1 MKTVSQFYYLNN
13 NQFVLEYEFNSV
25 VLPLKDYNFLK
36 LVDTQFVANNIT
48 YISYNPDNRE
58 KIRREL
64 NNSFDTAIQNL
75 NAANNSDEYIRFDYD
90 RTILTWEQIYNN
102 LTFYRYLDYRDL
114 YPELDQVRVQYDSIK
129 LHVLQGYN
137 FEEFPGIIIKAYYVD
152 GQSRIYVAQQSYI
165 REDSLKYNPKQLR
178 FDDRVY
184 DRYLQIRIPQLE
196 SLKHIENIIEGDNFP
211 DKNNAILKIE
221 ILNIVDIS
229 EDSRGTMKLIADGPF
244 FEDDSRIINVFTDVV
259 QNNIFPIIRE
269 SINGDYFEF
278 FASYGNDFISNLVYT
293 NPEFDDIV
301 IYHELSVEE
310 NTILAN
316 GEYRGEITQV
326 VTYLQ
331 IREDGFDRP
340 YVFRP
345 VIMNP
350 NAVSFTIYYF
360 IRIMKRAGSLM
371 NEQSQIIRSASLTY
385 MNAQKYGRWLQKINV
400 NVENPV
406 KVVNRVLSLDEN
418 ANQNKETLV
427 YGGNFGNDL
436 FRNYNLLKSDF
447 IIPIE
452 RAALSSSVENT
463 VDVNNYKT
471 DENLPIIPNGTGT
484 LVLNALSDSFFH
496 FRLYRSDKD
505 GNAIPIKIYEGKEI
519 KYDLV
524 FDETLTISNRNPFS
538 ETNENIKVYENSL
551 FFYIPRDI
559 ITQIEV
565 DKANIIMKNM
575 NYIYNNVES
584 VNELTNFEVSLIQLN
599 VEVTK

>member
-25 VLPLKDYNFLK
+25 VLPLRDYNFLK
-36 LVDTQFVANNIT
+36 LVDSQFVANNIT

-75 NAANNSDEYIRFDYD
+75 NASNNSDEYIRFDYD

-114 YPELDQVRVQYDSIK
+114 YPELDMIQVQYDSIK

-152 GQSRIYVAQQSYI
+152 GATRIYVAQQSYI
-165 REDSLKYNPKQLR
+165 REDTLKYNPKLLR
-178 FDDRVY
+178 FDDRIY
-184 DRYLQIRIPQLE
+184 DRYLQIRVPQLE
-196 SLKHIENIIEGDNFP
+196 SLKHIETVIDGDKFP

-221 ILNIVDIS
+221 ILNIVDIG
-229 EDSRGTMKLIADGPF
+229 EDTRGTMKLIADGPF
-244 FEDDSRIINVFTDVV
+244 YEDDTRIINVFTDVV
-259 QNNIFPIIRE
+259 QNNIFPIVRE
-269 SINGDYFEF
+269 SMNGDYFEF

-301 IYHELSVEE
+301 IYHELSIEE

-316 GEYRGEITQV
+316 GEYKGEITQT

-331 IREDGFDRP
+331 TREDGFDRP

-350 NAVSFTIYYF
+350 NAVSFIIYYF

-385 MNAQKYGRWLQKINV
+385 MNAQKYGRWLQKLNV
-400 NVENPV
+400 NIENPV
-406 KVVNRVLSLDEN
+406 KVVNRVVSIDEN
-418 ANQNKETLV
+418 TTQNKETLV
-427 YGGNFGNDL
+427 YGGNFGNDP
-436 FRNYNLLKSDF
+436 FKNYNLLKSEF
-447 IIPIE
+447 VLPVE
-452 RAALSSSVENT
+452 RANLSVSIEQDIT
-463 VDVNNYKT
+463 NYE
-471 DENLPIIPNGTGT
+471 DDLPIIPNGTGT
-484 LVLNALSDSFFH
+484 LVLNTLSDTFYH
-496 FRLYRSDKD
+496 FRIYRNEN
-505 GNAIPIKIYEGKEI
+505 GNAIPVKIYQGKEI
-519 KYDLV
+519 KYELV
-524 FDETLTISNRNPFS
+524 FNETLSVSNRNPFN
-538 ETNENIKVYENSL
+538 ENNENIIIHENSL
-551 FFYIPRDI
+551 FFYIPKDI
-559 ITQIEV
+559 IAQIET
-565 DKANIIMKNM
+565 DKADIIMKNL
-575 NYIYNNVES
+575 NHIYNNVET

-599 VEVTK
+599 VEIIK